1 MLMNERRLIV
11 VPVLPVGS
19 TLLLV
24 HGGQILVLGVRYKV
38 NRVEDVGQS
47 TNALESADFVNF
59 IAIVTK
65 TFSSFHSL
73 LFLLF

>member
-47 TNALESADFVNF
+47 TNALEY
-59 IAIVTK
+59 TYWE
-65 TFSSFHSL
+65 HYYQSL
-73 LFLLF
+73 LMF